1 MNRKQ
6 TLKNLIMLFG
16 TILLVLT
23 AFDYLTFVYSVIL
36 APVLAYWFQVFYL
49 LSIFVFLVLLVIYL
63 NPESPKKDMS

>member
-36 APVLAYWFQVFYL
+36 APVLVYWFHVFYL